1 MRHPFRILLLSLA
14 CSAALAAQ
22 AQTVPADVPAGEL
35 STALDTLAR
44 QTGSQF
50 VYRADQLKGV
60 RTRGSHGAATC
71 AAGAGPAVA
80 GHRLACETRPVRGGG
95 DRSRRC
101 IGAGTETRADAGR
114 RRGARA
120 DRAADPAGDR
130 LAHPAQA
137 RARRR
142 SPC

>member
-60 RTRGSHGAATC
+60 RTRGSHGAATSRQ
-71 AAGAGPAVA
+71 ALDQLLQGTGWSAKHDPSGAVVIVRAGAPA
-80 GHRLACETRPVRGGG
+80 PK
-95 DRSRRC
+95 
-101 IGAGTETRADAGR
+101 
-114 RRGARA
+114 
-120 DRAADPAGDR
+120 PA
-130 LAHPAQA
+130 PAQA
-137 RARRR
+137 PATQPCPARA
-142 SPC
+142 P